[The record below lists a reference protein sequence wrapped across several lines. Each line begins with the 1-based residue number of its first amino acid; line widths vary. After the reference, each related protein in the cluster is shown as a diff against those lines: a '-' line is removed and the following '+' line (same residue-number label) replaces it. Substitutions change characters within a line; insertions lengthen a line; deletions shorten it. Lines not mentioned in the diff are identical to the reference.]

1 MKLYN
6 NPLICNQTIKKLIWI
21 RSILFNKMIIDHKVT
36 ISIFIIESSNNI
48 NNRNPLAKL
57 LRHCA
62 IVVSLLFCTSYTCI
76 IYHHAANWVY
86 PYPICI
92 RHYGRIDR
100 TGNRV
105 SISGNIISVTERT
118 FVAVGSCG
126 HDAIRFYARF
136 LALWKNSL
144 PYHLTIEIGNV

>member
-1 MKLYN
+1 MEWGYVDVNGTRIFVQKERTINHEINDHRWDYN
-6 NPLICNQTIKKLIWI
+6 VF
-21 RSILFNKMIIDHKVT
+21 RSITIQRKHGKYPAGQVT
-36 ISIFIIESSNNI
+36 T
-48 NNRNPLAKL
+48 PLAM
-57 LRHCA
+57 
-62 IVVSLLFCTSYTCI
+62 VVSLLFCTSYSCI

-118 FVAVGSCG
+118 FVAVGGCG
-126 HDAIRFYARF
+126 HDA
-136 LALWKNSL
+136 LGPMLVSL
-144 PYHLTIEIGNV
+144 LYGKTVHQIW